1 MCNKVIFIYLLMI
14 RGDVKNGRAIFTKLG
29 AQIARNTICNKW
41 VDLDT
46 KL

>member
-1 MCNKVIFIYLLMI
+1 MD
-14 RGDVKNGRAIFTKLG
+14 DVKNGRAIFTKLG

-41 VDLDT
+41 VDLDA

>member
-1 MCNKVIFIYLLMI
+1 M
-14 RGDVKNGRAIFTKLG
+14 KNGHAIFTKLG

-41 VDLDT
+41 VDFDL

>member
-1 MCNKVIFIYLLMI
+1 MQILQ
-14 RGDVKNGRAIFTKLG
+14 GDVKNERAIFTKLG

>member
-1 MCNKVIFIYLLMI
+1 MD
-14 RGDVKNGRAIFTKLG
+14 DVKNGRAIFTKLG

>member
-1 MCNKVIFIYLLMI
+1 MCNKVNFIYLLMMMQ
-14 RGDVKNGRAIFTKLG
+14 NGRAIFTKLG

>member
-1 MCNKVIFIYLLMI
+1 M
-14 RGDVKNGRAIFTKLG
+14 KNGRAIFIKLG

-41 VDLDT
+41 VDFDL